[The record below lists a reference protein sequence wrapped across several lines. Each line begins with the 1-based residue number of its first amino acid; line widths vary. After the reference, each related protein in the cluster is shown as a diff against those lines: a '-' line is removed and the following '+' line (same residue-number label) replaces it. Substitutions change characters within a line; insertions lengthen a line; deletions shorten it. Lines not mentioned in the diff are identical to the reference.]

1 MVMFVLYAVR
11 LLQPSLY
18 INRMI
23 SYINYTTVI
32 RKTGNMLFHVA
43 DELL

>member
-32 RKTGNMLFHVA
+32 RKTDNTPRLFSCGR
-43 DELL
+43 

>member
-32 RKTGNMLFHVA
+32 RKTDNMLFHVA
-43 DELL
+43 DELP